1 MSHQAEDLREEQSAR
16 RAIISHAGAKDRR
29 MREIL

>member
-16 RAIISHAGAKDRR
+16 RAVISHAGAKDRR
-29 MREIL
+29 VREIV